1 MLFSDEFE
9 ARFAEMLT
17 HYPTR
22 RSTLVP
28 TLLYAQDEIGYL
40 SDEAIAELAQ
50 RLDLTELEV
59 RNVISYYSMLVTK
72 PRGKYN
78 VQVCTNIAC
87 MLKGGEELLN
97 HCKHKLG
104 IGHKETTPDGEFSLE
119 EVECIGACSWAPAV
133 QVNYDFH
140 ENLTVQ
146 KMDEVLDDYKN
157 KGGEIL

>member
-1 MLFSDEFE
+1 MRFTDEFE

-22 RSTLVP
+22 RSALVP
-28 TLLYAQDEIGYL
+28 TLLYAQDEVGSL
-40 SDEAIAELAQ
+40 TDEVIAELAQ

-59 RNVISYYSMLVTK
+59 RNVISYYSMLTTK

-87 MLKGGEELLN
+87 MLVGGEELLE
-97 HCKHKLG
+97 HCEKKLG
-104 IGHKETTPDGEFSLE
+104 IGNKGTTQDGLFSLE
-119 EVECIGACSWAPAV
+119 EVECIGGCSWAPAV

-140 ENLTVQ
+140 ENLTPA
-146 KMDEVLDDYKN
+146 KMDAVLDEYKK
-157 KGGEIL
+157 KGTQ